1 MFRFC
6 IVLLG
11 IWESA
16 CVHIAKE
23 TIGYMLV
30 NNNSANQNK
39 AVAYVRVS
47 SQKQAEEGVSIAAQI
62 KRIKEYA
69 KFKGIILEDEDIL
82 IEKGVSGGI
91 PLWERPMGGKLK
103 RMLNSGNYEHV
114 ITMKLDRMF
123 RLVSDM
129 LATVDELNAAGFA
142 LHMVDFNGEAID
154 TSSAMG
160 RFFLTMSAAM
170 AEMERGLISER
181 TKMGMNQLKA
191 THRKFT
197 QSIYGWDVDP
207 SGNLIPNW
215 VEQNYIDFMKWQ
227 MRANGLSAAAVA
239 RALNKQGVKGKRGGK
254 WQGST
259 VVRVKSNPFHKGRQ
273 LFGYPANWGIKP
285 WHMK

>member
-1 MFRFC
+1 M
-6 IVLLG
+6 
-11 IWESA
+11 ESA
-16 CVHIAKE
+16 CVHIASI
-23 TIGYMLV
+23 TIEFMLV
-30 NNNSANQNK
+30 NNNSNNQNK

-103 RMLNSGNYEHV
+103 RMLSSGNYEHV

-197 QSIYGWDVDP
+197 HSIYGWDVDL

-227 MRANGLSAAAVA
+227 MKVNGLSAAAVA
-239 RALNKQGVKGKRGGK
+239 RALNRQGVKGKRGGK

-259 VVRVKSNPFHKGRQ
+259 IVRVTANPFHKDRH
-273 LFGYPANWGIKP
+273 LFGYPANWGIKT
-285 WHMK
+285 WHQK

>member
-1 MFRFC
+1 
-6 IVLLG
+6 
-11 IWESA
+11 
-16 CVHIAKE
+16 
-23 TIGYMLV
+23 MLV

-69 KFKGIILEDEDIL
+69 KFKGISLKDEEIL

-197 QSIYGWDVDP
+197 QSIYGWDVDQ

-227 MRANGLSAAAVA
+227 MEVNGLSAAAVA
-239 RALNKQGVKGKRGGK
+239 RALNRQGVKGKRGGK

-259 VVRVKSNPFHKGRQ
+259 VSRVTSNRFHDDRH
-273 LFGYPANWGIKP
+273 LFPYPLNWGIKP
-285 WHMK
+285 WHRKN

>member
-1 MFRFC
+1 M
-6 IVLLG
+6 
-11 IWESA
+11 ESA
-16 CVHIAKE
+16 CVHIASI
-23 TIGYMLV
+23 TIEFMLV
-30 NNNSANQNK
+30 NNNSNNQNK

-82 IEKGVSGGI
+82 IERGVSGGI

-103 RMLNSGNYEHV
+103 RMLNSGDYEHV

-197 QSIYGWDVDP
+197 HSIYGWDVDL

-227 MRANGLSAAAVA
+227 MKVNGLSAAAVA
-239 RALNKQGVKGKRGGK
+239 RALNRQGVKGKRGGK

-259 VVRVKSNPFHKGRQ
+259 IVRVTANPFHKDRH
-273 LFGYPANWGIKP
+273 LFGYPANWGIKT
-285 WHMK
+285 WHQK

>member
-1 MFRFC
+1 
-6 IVLLG
+6 
-11 IWESA
+11 
-16 CVHIAKE
+16 
-23 TIGYMLV
+23 MLV
-30 NNNSANQNK
+30 NNNSNNQNK

-47 SQKQAEEGVSIAAQI
+47 SQRQVEEGVSIAAQT

-69 KFKGIILEDEDIL
+69 SFKGISLANEDIL
-82 IEKGVSGGI
+82 VERGVSGGI

-103 RMLNSGNYEHV
+103 RMLGSGKYEHV

-181 TKMGMNQLKA
+181 TKMGMDQLKA

-227 MRANGLSAAAVA
+227 MDVNGLSAAAVA
-239 RALNKQGVKGKRGGK
+239 RALNIQGLMRKRGGK

-259 VVRVKSNPFHKGRQ
+259 IVRVTGNPFHEDRALFAILLIGESNLGIVDKGR
-273 LFGYPANWGIKP
+273 LNEWSTSPWGYGHRAYHPLRRCS
-285 WHMK
+285 

>member
-1 MFRFC
+1 
-6 IVLLG
+6 
-11 IWESA
+11 
-16 CVHIAKE
+16 
-23 TIGYMLV
+23 MLV
-30 NNNSANQNK
+30 NNNSNNQNK

-82 IEKGVSGGI
+82 IERGVSGGI

-227 MRANGLSAAAVA
+227 MKVNGLSAAAVA
-239 RALNKQGVKGKRGGK
+239 RALNRQGVKGKRGGK

-259 VVRVKSNPFHKGRQ
+259 ITRIVSNPFHNERSKFAFPG
-273 LFGYPANWGIKP
+273 NWGVKP
-285 WHMK
+285 WHKF

>member
-1 MFRFC
+1 
-6 IVLLG
+6 
-11 IWESA
+11 
-16 CVHIAKE
+16 
-23 TIGYMLV
+23 MLV

-154 TSSAMG
+154 TSTSTGKFM
-160 RFFLTMSAAM
+160 LTIFGAI

-181 TKMGMNQLKA
+181 TQEGMEQLKA
-191 THRKFT
+191 QNKRFT
-197 QSIYGWDVDP
+197 ESIFGWDVDAN
-207 SGNLIPNW
+207 GMLIPNW
-215 VEQNYIDFMKWQ
+215 YEQDLIDWMDWQ
-227 MRANGLSAAAVA
+227 IGVNGMSAAAVA
-239 RALNKQGVKGKRGGK
+239 RSLNARGITGKRGGQ
-254 WQGST
+254 WQGQSVKRT
-259 VVRVKSNPFHKGRQ
+259 ISHTFHANRVDFPHPNK
-273 LFGYPANWGIKP
+273 WGTMP
-285 WHMK
+285 WHR

>member
-1 MFRFC
+1 
-6 IVLLG
+6 
-11 IWESA
+11 
-16 CVHIAKE
+16 
-23 TIGYMLV
+23 MLV

-227 MRANGLSAAAVA
+227 MEVNGLSAAAVA
-239 RALNKQGVKGKRGGK
+239 RALNRQGVKGKRGGK

-259 VVRVKSNPFHKGRQ
+259 IVRVTSNPFHKDRH
-273 LFGYPANWGIKP
+273 LFGYPLNWGVKP
-285 WHMK
+285 WHTK